1 MASVSE
7 HCLNEIKPIILKSD
21 KNKDRQ
27 YSIDEIIQLLKKSN
41 SKCPERL
48 GALLFKSLNKKLDE
62 SICFNDI
69 DDREL
74 SKNCDK
80 FKDKPELD
88 IETFLLKFNKN
99 NDKMISHHELK
110 TKLEELG
117 CTNSKKTADYVFEKI
132 DINKEGS
139 LSFENLENKKIN
151 VEKEKY
157 MSTQSPTTTTNNNKH
172 NISNISSIANQCNKR
187 IAMVCASNQNRSLEA
202 HHLFVRSGFK
212 NIRSFG
218 TSTHCKLPGPS
229 IHQPNIFS
237 FGTPYQ
243 DIYTSLKNQDQ
254 ELYIRNGLLNML
266 ERNISVKL
274 APEKWQEEQQT
285 KFEIV
290 YTFDQR
296 VYDAVIEDL
305 LQRDVSS
312 TLLQPV
318 HIINLQVKDTHEEA
332 VGGAQHAL
340 EITSI
345 IEKTENWEEKLDQIL
360 EDFYKQTSRQ
370 LLHTLMFY

>member
-1 MASVSE
+1 
-7 HCLNEIKPIILKSD
+7 
-21 KNKDRQ
+21 
-27 YSIDEIIQLLKKSN
+27 
-41 SKCPERL
+41 
-48 GALLFKSLNKKLDE
+48 
-62 SICFNDI
+62 
-69 DDREL
+69 
-74 SKNCDK
+74 
-80 FKDKPELD
+80 
-88 IETFLLKFNKN
+88 
-99 NDKMISHHELK
+99 
-110 TKLEELG
+110 
-117 CTNSKKTADYVFEKI
+117 
-132 DINKEGS
+132 
-139 LSFENLENKKIN
+139 
-151 VEKEKY
+151 
-157 MSTQSPTTTTNNNKH
+157 MSTQSPTSTNNN
-172 NISNISSIANQCNKR
+172 NNISSIANQCNKR

-202 HHLFVRSGFK
+202 HHLFVKSGFK

-218 TSTHCKLPGPS
+218 TSAHCKLPGPS
-229 IHQPNIFS
+229 IHQPNIFP

-243 DIYTSLKNQDQ
+243 EIYTSLKNQDQ

-274 APEKWQEEQQT
+274 APEKWQEEQQS

-340 EITSI
+340 EITAI
-345 IEKTENWEEKLDQIL
+345 IEKTLDWEEKLDQIL